1 MNKME
6 RAQNGDPKAL
16 ALLMRQHAPLVQALA
31 KRFEQIQ
38 DAFQAGC
45 VGLVKAIRGYKEEMG
60 YAFSTYAVPLILGEM
75 RKTREKK
82 YGWRTEQKL
91 RQINMIREQIIQEKG
106 RDAAAAE
113 IAEKTGWKMAEI
125 AFLLEMNKQ
134 VLYYDDESRGLYEVK
149 DPAGERWMERFFIRD
164 ILERMP
170 EEYSY
175 ILKHRF
181 ILSESQQRLSARM
194 HVNQSTLS
202 RNEKKA
208 RLMFI
213 SAWQD

>member
-1 MNKME
+1 MNRME
-6 RAQNGDPKAL
+6 RAQNGDAKAL

-31 KRFEQIQ
+31 RRFEQIQ

-60 YAFSTYAVPLILGEM
+60 YAFSTYAVPMILGEM
-75 RKTREKK
+75 RKTRDKK
-82 YGWRTEQKL
+82 AGWRTEQKL
-91 RQINMIREQIIQEKG
+91 RQINIFREQVMQQKG
-106 RDAAAAE
+106 RDATAAE
-113 IAEKTGWKMAEI
+113 IEEKTGWKRAEI
-125 AFLLEMNKQ
+125 ALLLETNRR
-134 VLYYDDESRGLYEVK
+134 VIYYDDENYGVFEVK
-149 DPAGERWMERFFIRD
+149 DPAGESWMERFFIRD

-181 ILSESQQRLSARM
+181 ILSESQQHLSARM
-194 HVNQSTLS
+194 HVHQSTLS

>member
-1 MNKME
+1 MNRME
-6 RAQNGDPKAL
+6 RAQNGDAKAL

-45 VGLVKAIRGYKEEMG
+45 MGLVKAIRGYREETG
-60 YAFSTYAVPLILGEM
+60 FAFSTYAVPLILGEM
-75 RKTREKK
+75 KKTREKK
-82 YGWRTEQKL
+82 FGWRTDQKL
-91 RQINMIREQIIQEKG
+91 RKINIFREQIMKEKG
-106 RDAAAAE
+106 RDATADE
-113 IAEKTGWKMAEI
+113 MAEKTGWKAAEI

-134 VLYYDDESRGLYEVK
+134 VLYYDDERASVCEVK
-149 DPAGERWMERFFIRD
+149 DPAGESWMERFFIRD

-175 ILKHRF
+175 ILRHRF
-181 ILSESQQRLSARM
+181 ILSESQQHVSARM
-194 HVNQSTLS
+194 HVHQSTLS